1 MVISEDSV
9 NQDLVEYDRKEKHGN
24 DGVEEVSNMKK
35 CKAGKIKEEEE
46 EVSGSKKTGIP
57 VHDSILSDDVSALEH
72 HLSTLNLTT
81 ESSNNKTTTTSNSS
95 SSTTSKSTPTATPTS
110 TTTSSLSAAARP
122 LTASFI
128 RSVAHNAHGMVACDL
143 LQVVKESFFIS
154 LDRHLAVVNPQIV
167 SEVKTISSKSDNN
180 NSSSSNKNHYNS
192 SSSNNN
198 HNNSSSSSMGRM
210 VNNDAPSS
218 STMKSSKQDS
228 SEGVSRVKLESTPSD
243 RANSSDRNDR
253 VNDKIGDDN
262 VYDIDDDND
271 NDDDDFDKNRC
282 NSDVHDREDDRG
294 SIIKSRGKNTEERG
308 RGRESVRQG
317 ERESGRESTRE
328 SVRER
333 EGGRESRR
341 EGVRQGARER
351 GRESGRERERER
363 GRESSMKKTL
373 SFDAANQLK
382 DVESDELFRPT
393 NLLSD
398 YDEEN
403 DDIDDDNVHLDGEDG
418 NEIERIQEMSM
429 GNMAV
434 KEDADNTAKEQETIN
449 SHFVNNVV
457 SMSLPNVPN
466 QKIIENKGKSVN
478 FLGIDNTLGNNDGI
492 KNERENSSKNK
503 NEKGD
508 KRVILNDVISP
519 YDPRILLE
527 EDVLLAVTRI
537 SPSALRCVR

>member
-198 HNNSSSSSMGRM
+198 HNNSSSSSM
-210 VNNDAPSS
+210 
-218 STMKSSKQDS
+218 
-228 SEGVSRVKLESTPSD
+228 
-243 RANSSDRNDR
+243 
-253 VNDKIGDDN
+253 
-262 VYDIDDDND
+262 
-271 NDDDDFDKNRC
+271 
-282 NSDVHDREDDRG
+282 
-294 SIIKSRGKNTEERG
+294 
-308 RGRESVRQG
+308 
-317 ERESGRESTRE
+317 
-328 SVRER
+328 
-333 EGGRESRR
+333 
-341 EGVRQGARER
+341 
-351 GRESGRERERER
+351 
-363 GRESSMKKTL
+363 
-373 SFDAANQLK
+373 
-382 DVESDELFRPT
+382 
-393 NLLSD
+393 
-398 YDEEN
+398 
-403 DDIDDDNVHLDGEDG
+403 
-418 NEIERIQEMSM
+418 
-429 GNMAV
+429 
-434 KEDADNTAKEQETIN
+434 
-449 SHFVNNVV
+449 
-457 SMSLPNVPN
+457 
-466 QKIIENKGKSVN
+466 
-478 FLGIDNTLGNNDGI
+478 
-492 KNERENSSKNK
+492 
-503 NEKGD
+503 
-508 KRVILNDVISP
+508 
-519 YDPRILLE
+519 
-527 EDVLLAVTRI
+527 
-537 SPSALRCVR
+537 